1 MTINFELLKVSK
13 KTSLRI
19 YISHHGETRSI
30 KSGQQ
35 DKPHQKLLL
44 GTPPQKELTSAPP
57 IHVTLT
63 NLFICT
69 LWDYCYQIWA
79 VKTNP

>member
-1 MTINFELLKVSK
+1 MEKLE
-13 KTSLRI
+13 TSNLDSRTNLI
-19 YISHHGETRSI
+19 
-30 KSGQQ
+30 Q
-35 DKPHQKLLL
+35 KPLL
-44 GTPPQKELTSAPP
+44 GTPPQKELTSVPP

-79 VKTNP
+79 VKTTS